1 MPAGRT
7 IARFELQRF
16 VRFVVAEHP
25 RVDAAAL
32 CAAAGEHDLL
42 ARDGETRTSIERTWD
57 LWAAGTQRSGERTL
71 ATRFGLATRLEDLG
85 LYGFAILTAP
95 TVREATSRASRFLGL
110 VSDSGRLVVVERA
123 GSAHLRFEREG
134 ARSLGHSAA
143 NETVLAQWLAALRQ
157 VVGPVAGIDLGFR
170 HAASAADAKRIEA
183 TLGCRVRWR
192 SAHDEV
198 VAPRELL
205 DQPLRTRNDEMSSYF
220 GAEVQSREAER
231 AAAGGLE
238 GQVRHCVASALADG
252 EPQIEAVARELGW
265 SERTLRRRLAE
276 SEVSFRDLVQ
286 EVRRERASML
296 LEDARLSLTE
306 IAFALGFSE
315 ASAFT
320 RAARRWFGT
329 SPRAHRK
336 ALRETVASR

>member
-1 MPAGRT
+1 VPSGRT

-16 VRFVVAEHP
+16 VRFVVAERP
-25 RVDAAAL
+25 RVDARDL

-42 ARDGETRTSIERTWD
+42 ARDGESRTTIERTWD
-57 LWAAGTQRSGERTL
+57 LWGAATEATGDRTL

-95 TVREATSRASRFLGL
+95 TVREATSRGARFLGL
-110 VSDSGRLVVVERA
+110 VSDSGRVEVVER
-123 GSAHLRFEREG
+123 GSSAHLRFVRDG
-134 ARSLGHSAA
+134 TRSLGHQTA
-143 NETVLAQWLAALRQ
+143 NETVLAQWVGATRQ
-157 VVGPVAGIDLGFR
+157 VVGAYGGASVAYR
-170 HAASAADAKRIEA
+170 HAAPPADAKRIERILA
-183 TLGCRVRWR
+183 CPVRW
-192 SAHDEV
+192 SAAHDELV
-198 VAPRELL
+198 VPRALL

-220 GAEVQSREAER
+220 GAEVQRREAER
-231 AAAGGLE
+231 AASDGLAGR
-238 GQVRHCVASALADG
+238 VRHCVAAALVDG

-276 SEVSFRDLVQ
+276 SDVSFRDLVQ
-286 EVRRERASML
+286 EVRRDRATML

-320 RAARRWFGT
+320 RAARRWFGA
-329 SPRAHRK
+329 SPRAHRRV
-336 ALRETVASR
+336 LREAVASR